1 MSVDK
6 SEKNGYNNAGSI
18 TGTKGER
25 RALKANR
32 KYIVSLLLLFLLMG
46 LTFYLLFHHFEFA
59 EIWGIIQSASGGPLA
74 VAVMMVPVYLLCY
87 GGVMQLFLR
96 SFGYRTGLLRCTGYG
111 CIDFY
116 YSAITP
122 SSTGGQPMVIYHME
136 KDGVPMSKAVLAPL
150 VHTVLYK
157 VVLILF
163 TVAGLVCC
171 PGLVWQG
178 GGGVFAAL
186 LVFGAVINALMLAAC
201 LLSMFRPRITKRIG
215 GALIRLLGRLRLV
228 KDPEKKTVDFA
239 MSLAEYQEAAAHV
252 KAHKTLLAKC
262 FLLVLVQRVAFFLVP
277 YFIYLSLGF
286 VEMGLNPFYFI
297 AVQAVIAMAVD
308 SLPLPG
314 GMGANELAMIMMYN
328 NLFGSELAASAM
340 LMTRG
345 VSYYLCLVISSVCA
359 IGKYAAVVMRRRY
372 AEKTGRM

>member
-1 MSVDK
+1 M
-6 SEKNGYNNAGSI
+6 
-18 TGTKGER
+18 
-25 RALKANR
+25 KANR

-171 PGLVWQG
+171 PGLVRQG
-178 GGGVFAAL
+178 GGGVFPRLNQRSWSPDREEARFLRKASVSAPFHQIQWFGL
-186 LVFGAVINALMLAAC
+186 LRFLR
-201 LLSMFRPRITKRIG
+201 RPAYRHTAWSWPHRQSD
-215 GALIRLLGRLRLV
+215 R
-228 KDPEKKTVDFA
+228 
-239 MSLAEYQEAAAHV
+239 
-252 KAHKTLLAKC
+252 
-262 FLLVLVQRVAFFLVP
+262 P
-277 YFIYLSLGF
+277 Y
-286 VEMGLNPFYFI
+286 
-297 AVQAVIAMAVD
+297 
-308 SLPLPG
+308 
-314 GMGANELAMIMMYN
+314 
-328 NLFGSELAASAM
+328 
-340 LMTRG
+340 R
-345 VSYYLCLVISSVCA
+345 
-359 IGKYAAVVMRRRY
+359 
-372 AEKTGRM
+372 

>member
-1 MSVDK
+1 M
-6 SEKNGYNNAGSI
+6 
-18 TGTKGER
+18 
-25 RALKANR
+25 KANR

-157 VVLILF
+157 VVLILLPLRDWF
-163 TVAGLVCC
+163 AV
-171 PGLVWQG
+171 PGW
-178 GGGVFAAL
+178 
-186 LVFGAVINALMLAAC
+186 C
-201 LLSMFRPRITKRIG
+201 
-215 GALIRLLGRLRLV
+215 GR
-228 KDPEKKTVDFA
+228 
-239 MSLAEYQEAAAHV
+239 AAAV
-252 KAHKTLLAKC
+252 CLRRC
-262 FLLVLVQRVAFFLVP
+262 WF
-277 YFIYLSLGF
+277 
-286 VEMGLNPFYFI
+286 
-297 AVQAVIAMAVD
+297 
-308 SLPLPG
+308 
-314 GMGANELAMIMMYN
+314 
-328 NLFGSELAASAM
+328 SA
-340 LMTRG
+340 R
-345 VSYYLCLVISSVCA
+345 SS
-359 IGKYAAVVMRRRY
+359 
-372 AEKTGRM
+372 TH